1 MNSLT
6 EQKLRRKIRQ
16 MIREEREYDLRQL
29 SPGAFNALG
38 PDALGIP
45 PSAIV
50 DVKIIKAP
58 KPIFKC
64 FLENGQTFNLID
76 NGDYMQAD
84 INRILFD
91 LDREDDTNGA
101 KYELEK
107 LMQKGKIAADDEEA
121 ASDDLGAEEPAVD
134 EPAEEPAEEPEV

>member
-1 MNSLT
+1 MNNLT

-16 MIREEREYDLRQL
+16 IIKEEREYDLRQL
-29 SPGAFNALG
+29 SPGAFSALG
-38 PDALGIP
+38 PDILGIP
-45 PSAIV
+45 PSAVV

-64 FLENGQTFNLID
+64 FLENGQSFNLID
-76 NGDYMQAD
+76 NGNYMQAD

-107 LMQKGKIAADDEEA
+107 LMQKGKVASDDEET
-121 ASDDLGAEEPAVD
+121 ASDDLDDEVGGAEP
-134 EPAEEPAEEPEV
+134 PEEPAEEPEV